1 MKRMHYNTK
10 ARTAWEPGG
19 EKWYNV
25 HAWNEC
31 SNPNAC
37 VIHNPSD
44 HPMVTWPR
52 HLRENGLVERI
63 CKHGIGHPDPDSAR
77 WLNENDTVIGRR
89 GSWGVHGCD
98 GCCF

>member
-1 MKRMHYNTK
+1 MKRMYYNDIEH
-10 ARTAWEPGG
+10 TAWDKDGN
-19 EKWYNV
+19 KWRNV
-25 HAWNEC
+25 HPKSSCEGTNC
-31 SNPNAC
+31 C
-37 VIHNPSD
+37 IHNPSK
-44 HPMVTWPR
+44 HKMVKWPR
-52 HLRENGLVERI
+52 HLRETGLVERI